1 VECCPVGMVRSLCS
15 LSLDTCAYLQRPAQD
30 QDIQYSSWSKM
41 CLLVRPH
48 FLRIY
53 RQLMVAGKG
62 IDNKYIKKIFLPSK
76 GR

>member
-1 VECCPVGMVRSLCS
+1 
-15 LSLDTCAYLQRPAQD
+15 
-30 QDIQYSSWSKM
+30 M